1 MSKEISS
8 LLNVLVNNRGK
19 TVLQMCLLSRK
30 KRIFAGL
37 EFLQTIFRIPMYY
50 VAC

>member
-8 LLNVLVNNRGK
+8 SLNVLVDNRGK

-30 KRIFAGL
+30 KREIFVGL
-37 EFLQTIFRIPMYY
+37 EFLQTLLLHDFRIQ
-50 VAC
+50 